1 MTPEINARLAALN
14 AAYRFRIFGPTF
26 YEHEQSGKIRQQDTG
41 HIECDIFDKTV
52 GAGYATERGT
62 TEKDALER
70 ALATAEKSE
79 KPMTPAQKA
88 DHAARRAIVDKANI
102 ALSAAQAENDAL
114 RARIAAL
121 EGRPS
126 PQPSPAT
133 PIADTMPV
141 SPPQPTPPP
150 SPRRRVM
157 ADTNPSS

>member
-1 MTPEINARLAALN
+1 MTPEINARLAELN

-52 GAGYATERGT
+52 GTGYATERGT
-62 TEKDALER
+62 TEKQALEL

-102 ALSAAQAENDAL
+102 ALSAAHAENVAL
-114 RARIAAL
+114 RARIAEL
-121 EGRPS
+121 EGKPIQPASPSATIADQAPS
-126 PQPSPAT
+126 PT
-133 PIADTMPV
+133 P
-141 SPPQPTPPP
+141 PPPTPPP

-157 ADTNPSS
+157 ADTTPS